1 MKWTY
6 ELARAAARDA
16 ANRHMLRG
24 GRLKWNRDDYNVAAE
39 TFNRLFPQ
47 PKGAS

>member
-6 ELARAAARDA
+6 DLANAAARDA

-24 GRLKWNRDDYNVAAE
+24 GRLKWNQDDYNVAVE
-39 TFNRLFPQ
+39 TFHRLFPQ
-47 PKGAS
+47 PLED